1 MTSFVRFLYMSDT
14 ACLCECPYMEVCVR
28 VSLRE
33 NLNIEARAESQ
44 DFGSKALGG
53 KMRKMLP
60 AMNFTIL
67 HQSLAINN

>member
-1 MTSFVRFLYMSDT
+1 MSDT

-28 VSLRE
+28 GSLRE
-33 NLNIEARAESQ
+33 NLNIEAHSSAQVWKCAEFQ

-53 KMRKMLP
+53 KMLKMLP

-67 HQSLAINN
+67 HQSLAINY